1 MSCITEPSKKTI
13 VNLNMTD
20 PVAPNHMDAF
30 ESEEYEEVDLVLAY
44 LPQHWEWVPILT
56 GFNELIP
63 EVLMVTGESRTMAA
77 ENGTEQRCP

>member
-1 MSCITEPSKKTI
+1 MEVNRRSVGRDHLNTDSKFPSLS
-13 VNLNMTD
+13 N
-20 PVAPNHMDAF
+20 
-30 ESEEYEEVDLVLAY
+30 EEYEEVDLVLAY

-56 GFNELIP
+56 GFWVINELIP